1 MDFFD
6 VSYQVV
12 SYSERF
18 LANVANLV
26 FDVVVNAQDVTLQV
40 GRSNKC
46 LVASVDG
53 KSAML
58 LRIFLVFL

>member
-1 MDFFD
+1 MNFLD

-12 SYSERF
+12 SDSERF

-46 LVASVDG
+46 LVTSEDRKIAGLKG
-53 KSAML
+53 KC
-58 LRIFLVFL
+58 

>member
-1 MDFFD
+1 MNFLD

-12 SYSERF
+12 SDSERF

-26 FDVVVNAQDVTLQV
+26 FDIVVNAQDVALQV

-46 LVASVDG
+46 LVASEDG
-53 KSAML
+53 KIAML
-58 LRIFLVFL
+58 WRIFFVFL

>member
-1 MDFFD
+1 MNFLD

-12 SYSERF
+12 SDSERF

-53 KSAML
+53 KIARL
-58 LRIFLVFL
+58 KGKC

>member
-1 MDFFD
+1 MNFLD

-12 SYSERF
+12 SDSERF

-26 FDVVVNAQDVTLQV
+26 FDVVVNAQDVALQV

-46 LVASVDG
+46 LVASVDRKIARLKG
-53 KSAML
+53 KC
-58 LRIFLVFL
+58 

>member
-1 MDFFD
+1 MNFLD

-12 SYSERF
+12 SDSERF

-26 FDVVVNAQDVTLQV
+26 FDVVVNAQDVALQV

-53 KSAML
+53 KIVL
-58 LRIFLVFL
+58 L

>member
-1 MDFFD
+1 MNFLD

-12 SYSERF
+12 SDSERF

-26 FDVVVNAQDVTLQV
+26 FDVVVNAQDVALQV

-46 LVASVDG
+46 LVTSVDRKIAGLKG
-53 KSAML
+53 KC
-58 LRIFLVFL
+58 